1 MRTGKKT
8 LLPLALL
15 LCGCAGMDLGSDTG
29 GPRTAAGSGLNSEQ
43 RTQLRQAAKSG
54 EHELVATVGRM
65 AWDDPSDAIELGNYA
80 ASLNPDCTDQITAAV
95 TRAVQR

>member
-1 MRTGKKT
+1 MSAAQKC
-8 LLPLALL
+8 LLLSVLM
-15 LCGCAGMDLGSDTG
+15 LCGCVGADPGGDAGGL
-29 GPRTAAGSGLNSEQ
+29 RTAAGSGLDSEQ
-43 RTQLRQAAKSG
+43 RAQLRSAAKSG
-54 EHELVATVGRM
+54 EHELVASVGRM